1 MPTTSTSI
9 GEDEASFESHNKAIR
24 SEIKKPRGNQVI
36 INDLVKRTYSM
47 RRQDILKNGR
57 DITDTLEKYSFF
69 RNIDMVCL

>member
-24 SEIKKPRGNQVI
+24 SEIKPRGNQVI

-47 RRQDILKNGR
+47 R
-57 DITDTLEKYSFF
+57 
-69 RNIDMVCL
+69 